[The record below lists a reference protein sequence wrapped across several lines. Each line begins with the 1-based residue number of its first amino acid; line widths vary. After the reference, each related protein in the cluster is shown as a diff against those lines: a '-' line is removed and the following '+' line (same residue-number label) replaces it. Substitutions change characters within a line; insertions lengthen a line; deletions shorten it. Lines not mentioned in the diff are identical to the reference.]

1 MPLFSSLLP
10 PGLPVVLAALAF
22 ASPARATDVLA
33 SAPAQE
39 DVGLPPSAEPRP
51 AAPAVPGAP
60 APAPAPAPS
69 DEEGAEMPT
78 LLLEG
83 GAYYSSAGVYL
94 PLVHEPV
101 PHVGEHG
108 EVDMYWAL
116 LPRSPVPR
124 FLVLEVSVNP
134 MPCLGLV
141 AYDRA
146 RRFYDDAQLDRNTN
160 LLRAVTA
167 GFEEPWAASL
177 FLGNVV
183 NFDVRDR
190 QDIQGKGYF
199 GIVLSA
205 GNWHIKDNV
214 LVDDRWLE
222 GELKLKGDRRSPVK
236 KLSWSFRVGAKLHS
250 NPDVVDV
257 MYLGIRRSRVDYQD
271 APWYIANSGIEYR
284 IDLALDGATPLR
296 QYFLVDKKWPYR
308 SVATSIAVGVMW
320 DRGQSYR
327 GALAVN
333 TPERVQFLLR
343 PNIEW

>member
-1 MPLFSSLLP
+1 MRSPRS
-10 PGLPVVLAALAF
+10 LPVPPRALAAALLVAALA
-22 ASPARATDVLA
+22 PVARAGEALATA
-33 SAPAQE
+33 SAAQ
-39 DVGLPPSAEPRP
+39 DGAMPPSDEDLH
-51 AAPAVPGAP
+51 PGTP
-60 APAPAPAPS
+60 VVAPS
-69 DEEGAEMPT
+69 EEGAEMPT
-78 LLLEG
+78 FLLEG
-83 GAYYSSAGVYL
+83 GAYYSSAGLYL
-94 PLVHEPV
+94 PLTRDPV

-134 MPCLGLV
+134 MPCLGLGV
-141 AYDRA
+141 YDRG

-190 QDIQGKGYF
+190 KDIQGKGYF

-214 LVDDRWLE
+214 LVDDPWLE
-222 GELKLKGDRRSPVK
+222 AELKLKGDRRSPVK
-236 KLSWSFRVGAKLHS
+236 KLSWSFRVGAKLHG
-250 NPDVVDV
+250 NADIVDV
-257 MYLGIRRSRVDYQD
+257 LYLGIRRSRVDYED
-271 APWYIANSGIEYR
+271 APWYIANSGVEYR
-284 IDLALDGATPLR
+284 IDLGLDGTPLR
-296 QYFLVDKKWPYR
+296 QSFLVDKKWPLR
-308 SVATSIAVGVMW
+308 SVAPSIAVGVMW

-327 GALAVN
+327 GALAVD

-343 PNIEW
+343 PNIEF